1 VSWTLEGEKAAS
13 AGKEEKTSSE
23 STPESSKSIGELL
36 GGLAGKIIPKVLL
49 RSLQRVLTNDE
60 YMNEFGEVMKI

>member
-1 VSWTLEGEKAAS
+1 MR
-13 AGKEEKTSSE
+13 
-23 STPESSKSIGELL
+23 
-36 GGLAGKIIPKVLL
+36 KISQKVLL